1 MANDSNR
8 HAEIGLSLF
17 ERQGLPCFPSFLFT
31 TETATMIHRKTR
43 VTDGTRDQRSGATLV
58 ELAIVLPVFFL
69 LVFAFIEFGH
79 VFMTIHVLNGAA
91 KSAARVGVGDNSTTD
106 EVKARANEIL
116 GGLLN
121 PTTMFKVEVLD
132 GSVFDD
138 PDVDPTSIDYNS
150 LAEIDLSEAEPRQIF
165 IVRVSVPYDN
175 ISIWGPAGPKWV
187 RGINITGM
195 SVLRHE

>member
-1 MANDSNR
+1 
-8 HAEIGLSLF
+8 
-17 ERQGLPCFPSFLFT
+17 
-31 TETATMIHRKTR
+31 MIHRKTSG
-43 VTDGTRDQRSGATLV
+43 TDGTRERRSGATLV

-91 KSAARVGVGDNSTTD
+91 KTAARSGVGDNSTTAD
-106 EVKARANEIL
+106 VKARANEIL

-121 PTTMFKVEVLD
+121 PTSKFKVEVLD
-132 GSVFDD
+132 GSTFDD
-138 PDVDPTSIDYNS
+138 PNVDPNNIDYDS
-150 LAEIDLSEAEPRQIF
+150 LGEIDLSTAEPRQIF

-187 RGINITGM
+187 RGLNISGM